1 MIMGTHS
8 VTHREKYECYTVPV
22 PMLPTG
28 SPVEW
33 GPMYKIAWLE
43 MIHLKSYKQINLPSS
58 ILIVLFITWCPF
70 SQILCLNG
78 RKKVLLTYKNETNS
92 QNFKEL

>member
-8 VTHREKYECYTVPV
+8 VTHCEKNECYTVPV

-33 GPMYKIAWLE
+33 GPKYKIAWLQL
-43 MIHLKSYKQINLPSS
+43 IHLKSYK
-58 ILIVLFITWCPF
+58 
-70 SQILCLNG
+70 
-78 RKKVLLTYKNETNS
+78 
-92 QNFKEL
+92 

>member
-1 MIMGTHS
+1 MCKAMVMGTHS
-8 VTHREKYECYTVPV
+8 VTHREKNECYTVPV

-43 MIHLKSYKQINLPSS
+43 LVHLKSYKQINLPSS
-58 ILIVLFITWCPF
+58 ILFC
-70 SQILCLNG
+70 S
-78 RKKVLLTYKNETNS
+78 
-92 QNFKEL
+92 

>member
-8 VTHREKYECYTVPV
+8 VTHCEKNECYTVPV

-33 GPMYKIAWLE
+33 GPKYKIAWLE
-43 MIHLKSYKQINLPSS
+43 LIYLKSYKQINLPSS
-58 ILIVLFITWCPF
+58 ILFCSLLGVHSHRFM
-70 SQILCLNG
+70 SQWKEESALNLQ
-78 RKKVLLTYKNETNS
+78 K
-92 QNFKEL
+92 

>member
-1 MIMGTHS
+1 MGGRMLTYHTQVTINITRLLLHKCKAMVMGTRS
-8 VTHREKYECYTVPV
+8 VTHREKNECYREPV

-43 MIHLKSYKQINLPSS
+43 LIHLKSYKQINLPSS
-58 ILIVLFITWCPF
+58 ILFC
-70 SQILCLNG
+70 S
-78 RKKVLLTYKNETNS
+78 
-92 QNFKEL
+92 